1 MNELHEDEEVVVGAS
16 EGIQELLKDV
26 EGIEVFIGSLVV
38 RKVGFSVPRSARRF
52 LSASRIRLGMPSLN
66 EIKALSEIIAGH
78 ERSTPRHVK
87 QAEGLEVDDVVR
99 IAETYGASKNWW
111 LIQIAL
117 IIAVIFVAI
126 MRLGEVRPLKM
137 EGVVLALKNGK
148 ECKVSEIKT
157 IPRKR
162 NVKGAFLGV
171 RWRKADQKRCVGV
184 PISCRLTLGL
194 LLRHLRLLK
203 QAGRSHGLL
212 FPSRI
217 MTVPETR
224 NPRNKVSG
232 SSFNDA
238 LRKALVDVC
247 GLTPDQA
254 DLFSGHSGRVGG
266 SNYMRKLGIE
276 DDVHRQVGDWAS
288 LTSSR
293 GYYAL
298 SANEQF
304 AMTDRFVLR
313 DPPMKLGS

>member
-137 EGVVLALKNGK
+137 EGV
-148 ECKVSEIKT
+148 
-157 IPRKR
+157 
-162 NVKGAFLGV
+162 
-171 RWRKADQKRCVGV
+171 
-184 PISCRLTLGL
+184 
-194 LLRHLRLLK
+194 
-203 QAGRSHGLL
+203 
-212 FPSRI
+212 
-217 MTVPETR
+217 
-224 NPRNKVSG
+224 
-232 SSFNDA
+232 
-238 LRKALVDVC
+238 
-247 GLTPDQA
+247 
-254 DLFSGHSGRVGG
+254 
-266 SNYMRKLGIE
+266 
-276 DDVHRQVGDWAS
+276 
-288 LTSSR
+288 
-293 GYYAL
+293 
-298 SANEQF
+298 
-304 AMTDRFVLR
+304 AMKIVQSWMD
-313 DPPMKLGS
+313 